1 MSHQLW
7 RRNDLKSVSV
17 HRTLN
22 ILEQQFSKL
31 GLWTLSSGIAW
42 ELHSNAHS
50 QVSALPSHSET
61 LAGVPRSLLGDSHE
75 HSGLRTTDKGHR

>member
-7 RRNDLKSVSV
+7 RRNDLKSGSV

-22 ILEQQFSKL
+22 ILEHQFSKL
-31 GLWTLSSGIAW
+31 GPWTLRSGIAW

-61 LAGVPRSLLGDSHE
+61 LAGVPRSLLGDSHDR
-75 HSGLRTTDKGHR
+75 SGLRTTDTGHR